1 MNPFWISDFG
11 FSIRSCIS
19 KVCGFCVCA
28 LLFALCSY
36 AEAQQPKVPRIGFL
50 TLLAKPDAQEKFF
63 IQGLNELGYFDGQTI
78 TIEYRRAAGNVDRL
92 PVLAEEL
99 VRLKVDVMVVH
110 ATPVIQAAKNAT
122 TTIPIVMLGA
132 ADPVGS
138 GFVASLA
145 RPGGNITGNANIQP
159 ELVGKRFELLREI
172 IPKLSRVAFLAYSG
186 DSAHKIFLKE
196 AQDAAEG
203 LRIHVRPVVIAK
215 VEEIESA
222 FSTMNRERLEA
233 LIVQTLFIR
242 ALGQARKIADLAVRN
257 RQPAVS
263 DGLGFAEAGGLL
275 FYGPDL
281 IPGYRRGAVFVDKIL
296 KGAKPAD
303 LPVEQPMKFELVI
316 NLKTAKQIGL
326 TIPPNVLA
334 RADRVIR

>member
-1 MNPFWISDFG
+1 MSRGVFVFIW
-11 FSIRSCIS
+11 
-19 KVCGFCVCA
+19 
-28 LLFALCSY
+28 LLAAVLLITAP
-36 AEAQQPKVPRIGFL
+36 AEAQQPGKIPRIGFL
-50 TLLAKPDAQEKFF
+50 TLLAKPDVQEEVF
-63 IQGLNELGYFDGQTI
+63 IKGLRELGYIDGQNI
-78 TIEYRRAAGNVDRL
+78 TIEYRRAAGKVDRL
-92 PVLAEEL
+92 PALAEEL

-145 RPGGNITGNANIQP
+145 RPGGNITGNSNIQP

-172 IPKLSRVAFLAYSG
+172 VSKLSRVVFLAYSG
-186 DSAHKIFLKE
+186 DPAHKIFLKE

-215 VEEIESA
+215 VEEIEAA
-222 FSTMNRERLEA
+222 FSTMNRERSEA

-281 IPGYRRGAVFVDKIL
+281 KLGYRRGATFVDKIL

-303 LPVEQPMKFELVI
+303 LPVEQPTKFELVV

-334 RADRVIR
+334 RADKVIR